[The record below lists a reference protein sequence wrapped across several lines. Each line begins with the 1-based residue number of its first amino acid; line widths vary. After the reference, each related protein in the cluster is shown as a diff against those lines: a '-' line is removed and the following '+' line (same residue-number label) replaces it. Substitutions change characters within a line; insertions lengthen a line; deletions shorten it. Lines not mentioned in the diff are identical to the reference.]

1 MKLIRIRRRGG
12 VCFLDSK
19 ESSFTLYECRS
30 LDKVVVIKAE
40 YHDSI
45 VAVDELE
52 SDAESWIL
60 KLRSG
65 SYGVYPDKVS
75 IEKDFKGLLA
85 LLNGGPDHV

>member
-1 MKLIRIRRRGG
+1 M
-12 VCFLDSK
+12 
-19 ESSFTLYECRS
+19 
-30 LDKVVVIKAE
+30 VVIKTE
-40 YHDSI
+40 YYNSI

-75 IEKDFKGLLA
+75 IEKDSKGLLA
-85 LLNGGPDHV
+85 LLNGGTDCV